1 VKHTL
6 LAALFLGGCAAQ
18 ASIPQ
23 ALTPKPAVQTVAAK
37 PPETPM
43 KLTAN
48 DGTGLEL
55 VKLESKATV
64 QGPLAFSELHLT
76 FNNPQ
81 DRNLEGRFEIT
92 LPEGAAISRLAMR
105 DPGAKWKE
113 GEVVETQR
121 ARAAYEDALHVRQD
135 PALLEQS
142 AGNRFQARIFP
153 IAGRANKEI
162 IISYSQQLGAG
173 ESYRLPLQGLPKV
186 HELSATA
193 QVWQGPQ
200 RTDRGEEMKLQDRVP
215 SEDFVVQRA
224 AAAEGLVKD
233 RLVMFSVKPKMESQ
247 AVPLNKLLVLVDTSA
262 SAGPHYQEQLSQ
274 LQAVLEQLKDTEVRL
289 AAFDQTVVPMKD
301 IKQLQARMP
310 LGATNWNK
318 ALHWAEEQQGFDRVL
333 LVGDGVITAGHERLS
348 DFVPKL
354 RQAGLTRVDL
364 LAGGSVRNQETLRPL
379 ADAMGGLVL
388 DARQPADRVVEALT
402 HKALSGVAVEVENA
416 AWVWPQTLNGLRPG
430 QEQLVF
436 AELNDPAKSL
446 KVSLSGPLLDQT
458 EIPLTEV
465 AWPLLERAAAGAR
478 IAKLTRECRDCRD
491 EQQKNRLRAQ
501 IVEMSTKFCVVSDYT
516 ALLVL
521 ESDYDYARFGLQRKG
536 LADIMV
542 MGPNGLTLEKRE
554 SDYGLAMRRSR
565 AWQPNPNL
573 GDVEP
578 ALWNKNDIVS
588 SRPTASSAT
597 GSEVPLAEAARKA
610 TSYQAEQGLLDETL
624 SAAPPMSNESTV
636 PLQRPRA
643 LEKGRTRGDQLESF
657 LNEHNATHPAL
668 SGEFAQVERLLKDGQ
683 DARPRALAWLQKD
696 TNNVLALVAYAHA
709 LEAAGEKKEAARA
722 YGSIIDLFP
731 SRADMRRYAGGCLES
746 LGDNELAADTF
757 TKAMISRPDHPSSH
771 RLVAYA
777 ELRLGHYRE
786 AFERL
791 QKGLRR
797 QYPWGRFAGYDQ
809 VLRGDLSLVG
819 AAWAAHDPGQ
829 RDHIVRELRQLG
841 LRLDESAS
849 TRYVLTWETDSN
861 DVNLTVKGRHRR
873 GRLLANVTTG
883 YGPECFVIPGT
894 AGDAQVSVQYSARGP
909 MGYGMGKVEVIQHDG
924 HGGLR
929 FAEKP
934 YVVMNDQASLDLPL

>member
-1 VKHTL
+1 MKRTL
-6 LAALFLGGCAAQ
+6 LAALLLGGCAAQ

-23 ALTPKPAVQTVAAK
+23 ALAPQVPPKAAVQAVSAR
-37 PPETPM
+37 PPVTPM
-43 KLTAN
+43 KLTAQ

-55 VKLESKATV
+55 VKLESKAMV

-81 DRNLEGRFEIT
+81 NRTLEGRFEIT

-105 DPGAKWKE
+105 DPGAPWKE

-121 ARAAYEDALHVRQD
+121 ARVAYEDALHVRQD
-135 PALLEQS
+135 PALLEKA

-153 IAGRANKEI
+153 ILGQASKEI
-162 IISYSQQLGAG
+162 VISYSQQLGAN
-173 ESYRLPLQGLPKV
+173 ESYRLPLQGLAKV

-200 RTDRGEEMKLQDRVP
+200 SADRSEEMKLQDRIP
-215 SEDFVVQRA
+215 SEDFVVQRTA
-224 AAAEGLVKD
+224 PAQGLIKD
-233 RLVMFSVKPKMESQ
+233 NLVMFSVKPKMESE
-247 AVPLNKLLVLVDTSA
+247 AVPLEKLLVLVDTSA
-262 SAGPHYQEQLSQ
+262 SAARHYQEQLSQ
-274 LQAVLEQLKDTEVRL
+274 LEAVLGQLKGTEVRL

-301 IKQLQARMP
+301 LKELQARMP

-318 ALHWAEEQQGFDRVL
+318 AMHWAMDQAGYDRVL

-354 RQAGLTRVDL
+354 RKAGISRVDL

-388 DARQPADRVVEALT
+388 DAGESPEKLAEALT

-436 AELNDPAKSL
+436 AELNEPAQSL
-446 KVSLSGPLLDQT
+446 KVSLSGPVLDQS

-478 IAKLTRECRDCRD
+478 IARLTRECRDCPD
-491 EQQKNRLRAQ
+491 EQQKNQLRAQ
-501 IVEMSTKFCVVSDYT
+501 IVDMSTRFRVVSDYT

-521 ESDYDYARFGLQRKG
+521 ESDYDYARFGLQRKA
-536 LADIMV
+536 LADILV
-542 MGPNGLTLEKRE
+542 MGPEGLTLEKRE
-554 SDYGLAMRRSR
+554 SNFGIAMERPQHWR
-565 AWQPNPNL
+565 ASPNL
-573 GDVEP
+573 DQGSPIVETKADSLPAYSASQGSLDGAVADKSVAPQGRNRDERFEP
-578 ALWNKNDIVS
+578 APAPQAVNSYVAPAVL
-588 SRPTASSAT
+588 SR
-597 GSEVPLAEAARKA
+597 RK
-610 TSYQAEQGLLDETL
+610 THRDS
-624 SAAPPMSNESTV
+624 
-636 PLQRPRA
+636 
-643 LEKGRTRGDQLESF
+643 LESF
-657 LNEHNATHPAL
+657 LTEHNATHPAW
-668 SGEFAQVERLLKDGQ
+668 SGEFAQIERLLSSGK

-696 TNNVLALVAYAHA
+696 PSNVLALVAYAHA
-709 LEAAGEKKEAARA
+709 LRAAGDKEEAARA

-731 SRADMRRYAGGCLES
+731 GRADMRRYAGGCLES
-746 LGDNELAADTF
+746 LGENELAADTF

-771 RLVAYA
+771 RLVAFA
-777 ELRLGHYRE
+777 ELRLGHYQT

-797 QYPWGRFAGYDQ
+797 SYPWGRFAGYDK
-809 VLRGDLSLVG
+809 VLRGDLALVG
-819 AAWAAHDPGQ
+819 AAWAAHDPTQ
-829 RDHIVRELRQLG
+829 RAHIQGELGKLG
-841 LRLDESAS
+841 LTLDEQAS

-861 DVNLTVKGRHRR
+861 DVNLTVKEASRKGH
-873 GRLLANVTTG
+873 LLANVTTG
-883 YGPECFVIPGT
+883 YGPECFVVPGK
-894 AGDAQVSVQYSARGP
+894 AKDARVSVQYSARGP
-909 MGYGMGKVEVIQHDG
+909 MGYGMGKVEVIEHDG

-934 YVVMNDQASLDLPL
+934 YLVMNDQASLDLPL